1 MRTMQKVSQVTLCL
15 MFFLALISGQAR
27 GQAVYGSIYGTVTDA
42 TGAAIPGAAVTIT
55 DIGKNV
61 TYTETTDEQ
70 GYFNRQRLVLGAYKV
85 EIRKDGFKVA
95 VRENVIVNVDVS
107 TQVNVT
113 LQPGAVTEAVTV
125 TAEAP
130 LLKADRADVATTF
143 EQKVFTDLPTFDR
156 NFTRFELLTPGT
168 ARCCAGWEHAAS
180 ENPQGSLQINVNG
193 QHFSGTSY
201 QLDGTDNRD
210 PILGII
216 VINPTLESVT
226 EAKVTTQNFDAEFG
240 MANAGVVTAQTK
252 SGTNELHGSVFGYRR
267 SGFGQARNPFTEPKS
282 VPQTQWG
289 QFGGSLG
296 GAIVKN
302 KLFYFG
308 DYQGQRSKEG
318 GSVRLSVPTARARTG
333 DLSEYGVNVYD
344 PLTGN
349 QANGTGRTQFAG
361 NIIPTARISPQALNL
376 LKLIPL
382 PNVAGAGV
390 ENNFT
395 VSGSQ
400 SFNTNAFNT
409 RGDYYSSEK
418 MHYFGRY
425 SFAAFKIDGPNA
437 FGQGGGAALGTLG
450 GKSDVRNQSI
460 ATGFDYVVTNNW
472 VTDFRFGF
480 LRYRVAVLPF
490 DYGTQP
496 AKDAGI
502 PGLNF
507 DNTFT
512 SGLPQLRIEGKGG
525 FLAGSGLDASRCN
538 CPLDQQEQQFQFVNN
553 WTNNRGEHSIKFG
566 TDLRYAMNL
575 RVPSD
580 AHRSGQLNFS
590 TQRTAQIGGAGGG
603 LGIATFLLGDTTF
616 MNRYVSTVTDAA
628 ERQKRFFFY
637 GQDTW
642 RVTKKLTLNYGLRWD
657 LIFPETLNAP
667 GNGGFFDV
675 ATGEIRVAGV
685 GGINSNGNVE
695 MNYKNF
701 APRLGLS
708 YQVNDK
714 TVIRMGYGRSYDIG
728 VFGSVFGHAVT
739 QNLPVLAVQEV
750 RGAGGNDFNAAFN
763 LKDGPPQFTNYY
775 GLNATPKNGGRV
787 NASMPANGR
796 FFLPDGVFARIRPE
810 RMRLAAVDAWNVSFQ
825 RQLTPSIAVEA
836 AYVGN
841 KGTHVFAG
849 GGPAFNFNQATLVGF
864 LDSAGRRTDTN
875 SRKPFFQ
882 KFGLSQGLDY
892 FCNCSSNNYNAL
904 QLKAEKRFSQGYSF
918 LAHYT
923 ISRNYNFDG
932 DYFPIDA
939 SLNYGPNDTD
949 RRHVVVL
956 TNLLELPFGKGKK
969 YLNGASRAVDLVL
982 GGWQVNQSTN
992 LSSGLPFSLSYQNCG
1007 DDRDTGPCRVSL
1019 SGDVATGDGSR
1030 DSAGRVVWFQS
1041 AAAVLASPGA
1051 SQGAFTRPQ
1060 RGTFGNSG
1068 RNAFRGP
1075 GFWQTD
1081 VSLMKNIV
1089 VTERVRGSFH
1099 WELFNFFNNVNLGQ
1113 PNTCVDCSVGG
1124 NGTSGKIEG
1133 TAFGSTQR
1141 RMQFG
1146 LRFQF

>member
-1 MRTMQKVSQVTLCL
+1 MGIVRKFSLLALGLLLCL
-15 MFFLALISGQAR
+15 ALTPVTFA
-27 GQAVYGSIYGTVTDA
+27 QAVYGSIYGTVTDTNGSA
-42 TGAAIPGAAVTIT
+42 VPGATVVIT
-55 DIGKNV
+55 DTGKNV
-61 TYTETTDEQ
+61 SYTETTNEL
-70 GYFNRQRLVLGAYKV
+70 GYYNRQRLVLGNYRV
-85 EIRKDGFKVA
+85 EVKKDGFKTSIQ
-95 VRENVIVNVDVS
+95 ENITVNVDVS
-107 TQVNVT
+107 TQVNMT
-113 LQPGAVTEAVTV
+113 LQPGMVSEQVTV

-143 EQKVFTDLPTFDR
+143 EQKLFTDLPTFDR
-156 NFTRFELLTPGT
+156 NFTRFELLTPGA
-168 ARCCAGWEHAAS
+168 ARCCAGWDHAAS
-180 ENPQGSLQINVNG
+180 ENPQGSLQIQVNG
-193 QHFSGTSY
+193 QHFSGTAY

-226 EAKVTTQNFDAEFG
+226 EAKVTTQNYDAEFG

-252 SGTNELHGSVFGYRR
+252 SGTNDLHGSVFGFRR
-267 SGFGQARNPFTEPKS
+267 SGFGQARNPFTEPKD
-282 VPQTQWG
+282 VAQTQWG
-289 QFGGSLG
+289 QFGGSIG

-318 GSVRLSVPTARARTG
+318 GSVRLSVPTALARTG
-333 DLSEYGVNVYD
+333 DFSEYGVNIYD

-349 QANGTGRTQFAG
+349 QTTGTGRTQFAG
-361 NIIPTARISPQALNL
+361 NRIPTARLSQQALNL

-382 PNVAGAGV
+382 PNVSGAGV

-395 VSGSQ
+395 VSGSEA
-400 SFNTNAFNT
+400 FNTNIFNVRT
-409 RGDYYSSEK
+409 DYYSSEK

-425 SFAAFKIDGPNA
+425 SFGQYKRNGPNA
-437 FGQGGGAALGTLG
+437 FGKGGGAALGSLG
-450 GKSDVRNQSI
+450 GTSDVRNQSI
-460 ATGFDYVVTNNW
+460 AAGFDYTVTTNW
-472 VTDFRFGF
+472 LTDFRFGF

-490 DYGTQP
+490 DFGTQP
-496 AKDAGI
+496 ATDAGI

-512 SGLPQLRIEGKGG
+512 SGLPQLHIFGKGE

-538 CPLDQQEQQFQFVNN
+538 CPLDEQEQQFQFVNN
-553 WTNNRGEHSIKFG
+553 WTNTRGAHTIKFG

-580 AHRSGQLNFS
+580 AHRSGQLEFRPN
-590 TQRTAQIGGAGGG
+590 RTAQIGGAGEG
-603 LGIATFLLGDTTF
+603 LGIASLLLGDVTF

-642 RVTKKLTLNYGLRWD
+642 RVTPKLTFSYGLRWD
-657 LIFPETLNAP
+657 MIFPETLNGP

-685 GGINSNGNVE
+685 GGIQSNGNVE

-701 APRLGLS
+701 APRIGIT
-708 YQVNDK
+708 YQLHDK
-714 TVIRMGYGRSYDIG
+714 TVIRAGYGRSYDIG

-763 LKDGPPQFTNYY
+763 LKDGPPRFTNFF
-775 GLNATPKNGGRV
+775 GLNNTPKNGGTP
-787 NASMPANGR
+787 NASLPQNGR
-796 FFLPDGVFARIRPE
+796 FFLPDGVFARIRTE
-810 RMRLAAVDAWNVSFQ
+810 KIRLASVDAWNLTVQ
-825 RQLTPSIAVEA
+825 HQLTPSISVEA

-849 GGPAFNFNQATLVGF
+849 GGPAFNFNQATVVGF
-864 LDSAGRRTDTN
+864 LDASGRRTDTN
-875 SRKPFFQ
+875 TRKPFFQ
-882 KFGLSQGLDY
+882 KFGYSQGFDY

-904 QLKAEKRFSQGYSF
+904 QLKGEKRFSQGYSL

-923 ISRNYNFDG
+923 WSRNFNFDG

-939 SLNYGPNDTD
+939 RINYGPADTD
-949 RRHVVVL
+949 RTHVFVL
-956 TNLLELPFGKGKK
+956 TNLLELPIGKGKRF
-969 YLNGASRAVDLVL
+969 LGGASRLSNL
-982 GGWQVNQSTN
+982 LIGGWQINQSTN
-992 LSSGLPFSLSYQNCG
+992 FSSGLPYSLSYQNCG

-1019 SGDVATGDGSR
+1019 NAGVSESGRGDL
-1030 DSAGRVVWFQS
+1030 DPKGRHIWFQ
-1041 AAAVLASPGA
+1041 AAPSVLATPGS
-1051 SQGAFTRPQ
+1051 SQGQFNRPQ
-1060 RGTFGNSG
+1060 RGQFGTTS

-1075 GFWQTD
+1075 WFWQTD
-1081 VSLMKNIV
+1081 LSLSKNFAI
-1089 VTERVRGSFH
+1089 TERVHGTFH
-1099 WELFNFFNNVNLGQ
+1099 WEMFNFFNHVNLGQ
-1113 PNTCVDCSVGG
+1113 PNTCVDCSVGTD
-1124 NGTSGKIEG
+1124 GTSGKIEG
-1133 TAFGSTQR
+1133 TAFGALQR

>member
-1 MRTMQKVSQVTLCL
+1 MREAWKSALLSLCVV
-15 MFFLALISGQAR
+15 LALTGLSTLTF
-27 GQAVYGSIYGTVTDA
+27 GQAVFGSIYGSVTDSN
-42 TGAAIPGAAVTIT
+42 GAAVPGATVTIT
-55 DIGKNV
+55 DVAKNV
-61 TYTETTDEQ
+61 SFTETTNEQ
-70 GYFNRQRLVLGAYKV
+70 GYFNKQRLVLGLYKV
-85 EIRKDGFKVA
+85 EVKKDGFKTAVQESVA
-95 VRENVIVNVDVS
+95 VNVDVS
-107 TQVNVT
+107 TQVTIT
-113 LQPGAVTEAVTV
+113 LQTGQVSEQVTV

-143 EQKVFTDLPTFDR
+143 EQKLFTDLPTFDR
-156 NFTRFELLTPGT
+156 NFTRFELLTPGA
-168 ARCCAGWEHAAS
+168 ARCCAGWDHAAS

-216 VINPTLESVT
+216 VINPTLESVS
-226 EAKVTTQNFDAEFG
+226 EAKVTTQNYDAEFG

-252 SGTNELHGSVFGYRR
+252 SGTNELHGSGFGYRR

-282 VPQTQWG
+282 VPQTRWG

-296 GAIVKN
+296 GTIVKN

-308 DYQGQRSKEG
+308 DYQGQRSAEG
-318 GSVRLSVPTARARTG
+318 GSTRLSVPTALARTG
-333 DLSEYGVNVYD
+333 DLSEYGVNIYD
-344 PLTGN
+344 PLSGN
-349 QANGTGRTQFAG
+349 QTNGTGRTQFVTGGKA
-361 NIIPTARISPQALNL
+361 NVIPTARLSTQALNL

-395 VSGSQ
+395 VSGTQ
-400 SFNTNAFNT
+400 AFNTNAFNT

-418 MHYFGRY
+418 MHIFGRY

-437 FGQGGGAALGTLG
+437 FGKGGGAALGTLG

-460 ATGFDYVVTNNW
+460 AAGFDKTVSNNW
-472 VTDFRFGF
+472 LTDFRFGF

-512 SGLPQLRIEGKGG
+512 SGLPQLNINGKGG

-538 CPLDQQEQQFQFVNN
+538 CPLDEQEQQFQYVNN
-553 WTNNRGEHSIKFG
+553 WTNTRGAHSVKFG
-566 TDLRYAMNL
+566 TDLRWAQNL

-580 AHRSGQLNFS
+580 AHRSGQLSFNND
-590 TQRTAQIGGAGGG
+590 RTSQVGGAGGG

-616 MNRYVSTVTDAA
+616 LNRYVSTATTAA
-628 ERQKRFFFY
+628 ERQKRIFFY

-642 RVTKKLTLNYGLRWD
+642 RVSPKLTLNYGLRWD
-657 LIFPETLNAP
+657 LTFPETLNAA
-667 GNGGFFDV
+667 GNGGFFDI

-685 GGINSNGNVE
+685 GDIGSNGNIK

-708 YQVNDK
+708 YKLSEK
-714 TVIRMGYGRSYDIG
+714 TVIRAGYGRSYDIG

-750 RGAGGNDFNAAFN
+750 RGAGGNSFNAAFN
-763 LKDGPPQFTNYY
+763 LKDGPPQFTNYF
-775 GLNATPKNGGRV
+775 GLNKTPKNGGTA
-787 NASMPANGR
+787 NASLPSNGR

-810 RMRLAAVDAWNVSFQ
+810 RMRLASVDAWNVTVQ
-825 RQLTPSIAVEA
+825 HQITNSISVEA

-849 GGPAFNFNQATLVGF
+849 GGPAFNANQPTLVGF
-864 LDSAGRRTDTN
+864 LNAAGQRTDTN
-875 SRKPFFQ
+875 TRKPFFQ
-882 KFGLSQGLDY
+882 QFGLSQGLDY

-904 QLKAEKRFSQGYSF
+904 QLKAEKRFSGGYSL

-923 ISRNYNFDG
+923 ASRNYNFDG

-939 SLNYGPNDTD
+939 RVAYGPNDTD
-949 RRHVVVL
+949 RTHVIVL
-956 TNLLELPFGKGKK
+956 TNLYELPVGKGKK
-969 YLNGASRAVDLVL
+969 FLGNASRAANLIV
-982 GGWQVNQSTN
+982 GGWQINQSTN

-1007 DDRDTGPCRVSL
+1007 DDRDAGPCRVNVT
-1019 SGDVATGDGSR
+1019 GDVATGDGSL
-1030 DSAGRVVWFQS
+1030 DAAGRRIWFTPAS
-1041 AAAVLASPGA
+1041 AVLAAPGA
-1051 SQGAFTRPQ
+1051 TNGIFTRPT
-1060 RGTFGNSG
+1060 RGTLGTSG

-1075 GFWQTD
+1075 WYWQTD
-1081 VSLMKNIV
+1081 LSLTKSLI
-1089 VTERVRGSFH
+1089 VTERIRGTFH
-1099 WELFNFFNNVNLGQ
+1099 WEMFNFFNHVNLGQ
-1113 PNTCVDCSVGG
+1113 PNTCVDCSLGTG
-1124 NGTSGKIEG
+1124 GTSGKIEG

-1146 LRFQF
+1146 L

>member
-1 MRTMQKVSQVTLCL
+1 MRPKERFSILALCALLCVTLWPRNS
-15 MFFLALISGQAR
+15 F
-27 GQAVYGSIYGTVTDA
+27 GQAVYGSIYGTVTDSS
-42 TGAAIPGAAVTIT
+42 GAAVPGATVTIT
-55 DIGKNV
+55 DVAKNV
-61 TYTETTDEQ
+61 SFTETTNDQ
-70 GYFNRQRLVLGAYKV
+70 GYFNKQRLVLGTYKIEV
-85 EIRKDGFKVA
+85 KKDGFKISVQD
-95 VRENVIVNVDVS
+95 NVTVNVDVS
-107 TQVNVT
+107 TQVSIA
-113 LQPGAVTEAVTV
+113 LQTGAVSESVTI

-156 NFTRFELLTPGT
+156 NFTRFELLAPGA

-193 QHFSGTSY
+193 QHFSGTSH

-216 VINPTLESVT
+216 VINPTLESIS
-226 EAKVTTQNFDAEFG
+226 EAKVTTQNYDAEFG

-252 SGTNELHGSVFGYRR
+252 SGTNELHGSGFGYRR
-267 SGFGQARNPFTEPKS
+267 SGFGQARNPFTEPKN
-282 VPQTQWG
+282 VPQTRWG

-308 DYQGQRSKEG
+308 DYQGLRSAEG
-318 GSVRLSVPTARARTG
+318 GSVRLSVPTAKARTG
-333 DLSEYGVNVYD
+333 DLSEYGVNIYD
-344 PLTGN
+344 PATGN
-349 QANGTGRTQFAG
+349 QTNGTGRTQFTG
-361 NIIPTARISPQALNL
+361 NVIPTARLSAQALNL

-395 VSGSQ
+395 VSGTQ
-400 SFNTNAFNT
+400 SFNSNAFNT
-409 RGDYYSSEK
+409 RSDYYSSEK

-425 SFAAFKIDGPNA
+425 SFAGFKIDGPNA
-437 FGQGGGAALGTLG
+437 FGKGGGAALGTLG
-450 GKSDVRNQSI
+450 GKSDVRNQSL
-460 ATGFDYVVTNNW
+460 ATGFDRTITNNW
-472 VTDFRFGF
+472 LTDFRFGF

-512 SGLPQLRIEGKGG
+512 SGLSQLNINGKGG

-553 WTNNRGEHSIKFG
+553 WTNTRGEHAIKFG
-566 TDLRYAMNL
+566 TDLRWAQNL

-580 AHRSGQLNFS
+580 AHRSGQLSFNND
-590 TQRTAQIGGAGGG
+590 RTSQVGGAGGG
-603 LGIATFLLGDTTF
+603 LGLATFLLGDATF
-616 MNRYVSTVTDAA
+616 MNRYVSTATDAA

-642 RVTKKLTLNYGLRWD
+642 RVTQKLTLNYGLRWD
-657 LIFPETLNAP
+657 LIFPETLKDVAD
-667 GNGGFFDV
+667 GGFFDV

-685 GGINSNGNVE
+685 GGIESNGNVE
-695 MNYKNF
+695 MNYRNF

-708 YQVNDK
+708 YKLSDK
-714 TVIRMGYGRSYDIG
+714 TVIRAGYGRSYDIG

-750 RGAGGNDFNAAFN
+750 RGAGGNSFNAAFN
-763 LKDGPPQFTNYY
+763 LKDGPPQFTNYF
-775 GLNATPKNGGRV
+775 GLNKTPKNGGTP
-787 NASMPANGR
+787 NATLPTSGR

-810 RMRLAAVDAWNVSFQ
+810 KMRLASVDAWNLTVQ
-825 RQLTPSIAVEA
+825 HQLTPTISVEA

-849 GGPAFNFNQATLVGF
+849 GGPAFNFNQPTLVGF
-864 LDSAGRRTDTN
+864 LDAQGNRTDSNT
-875 SRKPFFQ
+875 RKPFFQ
-882 KFGLSQGLDY
+882 KFGLSQGLDF
-892 FCNCSSNNYNAL
+892 FCNCSSNNYNAF
-904 QLKAEKRFSQGYSF
+904 QLKGEKRFSDGYSF

-923 ISRNYNFDG
+923 WSRNKNFDG

-939 SLNYGPNDTD
+939 NIAYGTNDTD
-949 RRHVVVL
+949 RTHVVVL
-956 TNLLELPFGKGKK
+956 TNLWELPIGKGKK
-969 YLNGASRAVDLVL
+969 LLGGASKAADLIL
-982 GGWQVNQSTN
+982 GGWQINQSTN
-992 LSSGLPFSLSYQNCG
+992 ISSGLPFSLSYQNCG

-1019 SGDVATGDGSR
+1019 AGDVSTGGDSR
-1030 DSAGRVVWFQS
+1030 DANGRVVYFN
-1041 AAAVLASPGA
+1041 AAPAVLATPG
-1051 SQGAFTRPQ
+1051 STQGAYKRPT
-1060 RGTFGNSG
+1060 RGTFGTSG

-1075 GFWQTD
+1075 GYWQTD
-1081 VSLMKNIV
+1081 LSLTKSFAF
-1089 VTERVRGSFH
+1089 TERFRGTFH
-1099 WELFNFFNNVNLGQ
+1099 WEMFNFFNHVNLGQ
-1113 PNTCVDCSVGG
+1113 PNTCVDCSIGTG
-1124 NGTSGKIEG
+1124 GTSGKIEG

-1146 LRFQF
+1146 MRLQF